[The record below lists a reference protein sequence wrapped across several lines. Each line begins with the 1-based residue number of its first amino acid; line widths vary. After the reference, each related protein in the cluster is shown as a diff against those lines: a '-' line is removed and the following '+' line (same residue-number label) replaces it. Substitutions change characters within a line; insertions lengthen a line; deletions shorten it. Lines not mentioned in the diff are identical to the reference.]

1 MSNAKVYL
9 IPNFLGKEVSEN
21 RSFPSENKEIIA
33 SISHFA
39 VENIKDT
46 RQFLVR
52 LGLKSKI
59 DESEFYFLDKKSDW
73 DDIKPMIT
81 TLKEGNSVGI
91 ISDAGCP
98 GIADPGSLL
107 VKHAHIQGFRAVP
120 LIGPSSILLALM
132 ASGFNGQSFTF
143 KGYLKREKATKVKE
157 IREMEN
163 TINQN
168 NQTQIFM
175 ETPYRN
181 EAMWEDLLSTLRPQT
196 KLCVAANISLPNE
209 YIKTKTVEDWK
220 KSGKQDIAKMPAIF
234 LLGS

>member
-1 MSNAKVYL
+1 MSKAKVYL
-9 IPNFLGKEVSEN
+9 IPNFLGLEVSEN

-33 SISHFA
+33 SLSHFA

-46 RQFLVR
+46 RRFLVR
-52 LGLKSKI
+52 IGLKSKI
-59 DESEFYFLDKKSDW
+59 DESEFYNLDKKSSW
-73 DDIKPMIT
+73 DDIQPMISA
-81 TLKEGNSVGI
+81 LKEGNSIGV

-107 VKHAHIQGFRAVP
+107 VKHAHINGFQAVP
-120 LIGPSSILLALM
+120 LIGPSSIFLALM
-132 ASGFNGQSFTF
+132 ASGFSGQSFSF
-143 KGYLKREKATKVKE
+143 RGYLDRDSAKKTKE

-163 TINQN
+163 LVKHQ

-181 EAMWEDLLSTLRPQT
+181 EAMWEDLMRTLQGET

-209 YIKTKTVEDWK
+209 YIKTKTVAEWK
-220 KSGKQDIAKMPAIF
+220 KSNKQNLAKIPAIF

>member
-1 MSNAKVYL
+1 MSKAKVYL
-9 IPNFLGKEVSEN
+9 IPNFLGLEVSEN

-33 SISHFA
+33 SLSHFA
-39 VENIKDT
+39 VENLKDT
-46 RQFLVR
+46 RRFLVR
-52 LGLKSKI
+52 IGLKSKI
-59 DESEFYFLDKKSDW
+59 DESEFYNLDKNSGW
-73 DDIKPMIT
+73 DDIQPMISA
-81 TLKEGNSVGI
+81 LKEGHSIGI

-107 VKHAHIQGFRAVP
+107 VKHAHINGYQAVP
-120 LIGPSSILLALM
+120 LIGPSSIFLALM
-132 ASGFNGQSFTF
+132 ASGFSGQSFSF
-143 KGYLKREKATKVKE
+143 KGYLDRDSAIKTKE

-163 TINQN
+163 LVKHQ

-181 EAMWEDLLSTLRPQT
+181 EAMWEDLIQTLQGET

-209 YIKTKTVEDWK
+209 YIKTKTVAEWK
-220 KSGKQDIAKMPAIF
+220 KSNKQNLAKIPAIF

>member
-1 MSNAKVYL
+1 MSKAKVYL
-9 IPNFLGKEVSEN
+9 IPNFLGLEVSES
-21 RSFPSENKEIIA
+21 RSFPAENKEIIA
-33 SISHFA
+33 SLSHFA

-46 RQFLVR
+46 RRFLVR
-52 LGLKSKI
+52 IGLKAKI

-73 DDIKPMIT
+73 DDVKPMISA
-81 TLKEGNSVGI
+81 LQSGHSVGI

-107 VKHAHIQGFRAVP
+107 VKHAHMNGFQTIP

-143 KGYLKREKATKVKE
+143 KGYLNRDNVQKIKE

-163 TINQN
+163 LVKHTG
-168 NQTQIFM
+168 QTQIFM

-181 EAMWEDLLSTLRPQT
+181 EAMWDELMKTLQSETR
-196 KLCVAANISLPNE
+196 LCVAANITLPNE
-209 YIKTKTVEDWK
+209 YIKTKTVAEWK
-220 KSGKQDIAKMPAIF
+220 KSNKQNLAKIPVIF
-234 LLGS
+234 LLGA

>member
-1 MSNAKVYL
+1 MSKAKVYL
-9 IPNFLGKEVSEN
+9 IPNFLGPEVSEN
-21 RSFPSENKEIIA
+21 RSFPSENKEILV
-33 SISHFA
+33 SLSHFA
-39 VENIKDT
+39 VENLKDA
-46 RQFLVR
+46 RRFLVR

-59 DESEFYFLDKKSDW
+59 DKSEFYILDKKSDW

-81 TLKEGNSVGI
+81 ALKEGNSIGI
-91 ISDAGCP
+91 ITDAGCP

-107 VKHAHIQGFRAVP
+107 VKHAHMNGFQTLP

-143 KGYLKREKATKVKE
+143 KGYLNRDSAIKTKE

-163 TINQN
+163 LANHKY
-168 NQTQIFM
+168 QTQIFM

-181 EAMWEDLLSTLRPQT
+181 ESMWEDLMKTLQGET
-196 KLCVAANISLPNE
+196 KLCIASNITLPNE
-209 YIKTKTVEDWK
+209 YIKTKTVTEWK
-220 KSGKQDIAKMPAIF
+220 KSNKQNLAKIPAIF